1 MFNALLG
8 PSLSLL
14 ILDMFME
21 NADAYM
27 NIREIARMVNKNPG
41 SVSRTVP
48 QLVELRLLEQIRVG
62 KNIFAY
68 HLNLGSE
75 KVKVLVEFH
84 ERLRSLEHDR

>member
-48 QLVELRLLEQIRVG
+48 QLVELGLLEQIRVG

-68 HLNLGSE
+68 HLNLGNE